1 MKEDCPS
8 ISDLECEKYV
18 IKRFENIYLQKLIDK
33 PIENF
38 EFTPIDSST
47 ILSALDGLSSTSS
60 PGCSEIP
67 MQIIKNSKN
76 KLLPIF
82 VELFN
87 ECLPW

>member
-1 MKEDCPS
+1 MSKTD
-8 ISDLECEKYV
+8 Y
-18 IKRFENIYLQKLIDK
+18 IY
-33 PIENF
+33 
-38 EFTPIDSST
+38 
-47 ILSALDGLSSTSS
+47 LDGLSSTSS

-87 ECLPW
+87 ECLQKDAIPSEWKFAMVTPLYKGKGLKDDCNNYRGSFSSDF